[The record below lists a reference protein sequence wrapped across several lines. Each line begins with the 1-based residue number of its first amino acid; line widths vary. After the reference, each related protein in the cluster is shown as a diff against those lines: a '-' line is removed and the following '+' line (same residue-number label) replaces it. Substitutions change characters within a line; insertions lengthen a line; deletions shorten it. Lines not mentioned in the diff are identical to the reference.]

1 MFDSRSAV
9 AGLAVMSGVTASLG
23 SSTPAAAAPAPAP
36 AAHVTQYCVVQALP
50 VDAVRRGEQ
59 SPVSCAASPDAAA
72 AGLERRPGGTS
83 FAAANAFVA
92 AADLWLGIMYDNP
105 NGPTAGWDEW
115 WVRGDCSLAGN
126 VRADWNDRISSVQ
139 LGACSAVKLYTGYN
153 LSEDSTLAKGSGSLG
168 LYGRFD
174 NSTSSMKFGA

>member
-23 SSTPAAAAPAPAP
+23 SSTSAAAAPAPAP
-36 AAHVTQYCVVQALP
+36 AVHETQYCVVQALP

-59 SPVSCAASPDAAA
+59 SPVACASTPEAATA
-72 AGLERRPGGTS
+72 ELDRRTRGSS
-83 FAAANAFVA
+83 FAAASAFVA
-92 AADLWLGIMYDNP
+92 AADLVLAIMYDSP
-105 NGPTAGWDEW
+105 NGPTSGWDEW

-139 LGACSAVKLYTGYN
+139 LGACSSVKLYKGYN
-153 LSEDSTLAKGSGSLG
+153 LSDASTLVKGSGALG
-168 LYGRFD
+168 LQPDFND
-174 NSTSSMKFGA
+174 QTSSMKFGA